1 VTRSPVAS
9 CYTPVTSRTNLTDRI
24 YFAVHLALT
33 VLVCARYEI
42 VPLWPSY
49 VVWNLL
55 AMAAILVFARKQD
68 DGWLWEF
75 AHDWL
80 PVIFFVTAFEEVSF
94 LSLAVRG
101 AWQNPYLIACESAV
115 LVAPPAEWLHHW
127 VSPWFS
133 ELLEFGYLSFY
144 PLYPV
149 VAGMLW
155 AWRGRPG
162 CAGAFRRL
170 TDALSVTYAVCYTVY
185 LLFPTRSPSH
195 NVGLNFAELPHSS
208 GPFHFLVRLIQSRG
222 GVHGNAFPSAH
233 IAVAFVVLVSV
244 MRYFPR
250 AAPWLLVSVLL
261 MCGGAV
267 YDRYHYAID
276 VVAGALLGMAVG
288 VGFVGRKVNGHR

>member
-1 VTRSPVAS
+1 VNLWLLLHSVTL
-9 CYTPVTSRTNLTDRI
+9 RTNLTDRI
-24 YFAVHLALT
+24 YLAAHCVLT
-33 VLVCARYEI
+33 LLVCARYPE
-42 VPLWPSY
+42 VKHWPWY
-49 VVWNLL
+49 VAWNLI
-55 AMAAILVFARKQD
+55 AMGAILVVARKQH
-68 DGWLWEF
+68 DGQFWEF

-80 PVIFFVTAFEEVSF
+80 PMIFFVTAFEEVSF

-101 AWQNPYLIACESAV
+101 AWQNPYLIAWESAV
-115 LVAPPAEWLHHW
+115 LAAPPAEWLRRW
-127 VSPWFS
+127 ASPWFS

-170 TDALSVTYAVCYTVY
+170 TDALSVTYAFCYTVY

-195 NVGLNFAELPHSS
+195 NVGLNFAALPHSG

-222 GVHGNAFPSAH
+222 GVHGNAFPSSH
-233 IAVAFVVLVSV
+233 IAVAFVGLVFV
-244 MRYFPR
+244 VRYFPR
-250 AAPWLLVSVLL
+250 AAPWLLVCVLL

-267 YDRYHYAID
+267 NDGYHYALD
-276 VVAGALLGMAVG
+276 VIAGALLGMAVG
-288 VGFVGRKVNGHR
+288 VGFVGRRVNGHW